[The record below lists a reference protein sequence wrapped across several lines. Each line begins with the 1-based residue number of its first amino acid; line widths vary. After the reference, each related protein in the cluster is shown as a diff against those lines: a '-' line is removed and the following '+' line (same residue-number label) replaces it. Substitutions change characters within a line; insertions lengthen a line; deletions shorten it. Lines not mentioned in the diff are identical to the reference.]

1 MVQLVAGSA
10 SLYFLLPRISEEN
23 DTGSDTLS
31 PRNFVGNEGRK
42 HTIHPPIKYIFLV
55 RLGQAP
61 MVVCNANLTWGVT
74 HWSVSPHPTSI
85 FVGSV

>member
-23 DTGSDTLS
+23 NTGSDTLS

-42 HTIHPPIKYIFLV
+42 HTIHPPIRDFFV
-55 RLGQAP
+55 CLGQAP
-61 MVVCNANLTWGVT
+61 MVVCHSNLTRGVT
-74 HWSVSPHPTSI
+74 Y
-85 FVGSV
+85 